1 MLKVVLLE
9 KCQAGIVGDWFLVQQ
24 IIPRGAFDKGEYFY
38 VTTTGA
44 HVSPQHSQILESTH
58 KNVSALI
65 ATMCDLFLHDRMES
79 DNTASMRA
87 VQALSDFI
95 CAAEPEPTPGT
106 QEITYSIEFTTPNPL
121 TIIAAPID
129 MDAFPRDEPVSE
141 GRLKEVVTNQVKA
154 GVFPVNRRFV
164 PITGGRLIRYATTR
178 EVIFET

>member
-1 MLKVVLLE
+1 MV
-9 KCQAGIVGDWFLVQQ
+9 Q
-24 IIPRGAFDKGEYFY
+24 IIFNFISRIVKCSLPPIR
-38 VTTTGA
+38 TGI
-44 HVSPQHSQILESTH
+44 PHSASAP
-58 KNVSALI
+58 VSAHFK
-65 ATMCDLFLHDRMES
+65 CVSFSKRNENRS
-79 DNTASMRA
+79 
-87 VQALSDFI
+87 VQRN
-95 CAAEPEPTPGT
+95 PTTPGT